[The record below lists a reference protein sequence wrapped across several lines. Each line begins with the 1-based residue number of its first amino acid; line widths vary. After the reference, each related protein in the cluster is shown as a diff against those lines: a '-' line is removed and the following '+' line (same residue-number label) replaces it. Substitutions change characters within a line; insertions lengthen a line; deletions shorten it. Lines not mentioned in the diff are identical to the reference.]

1 MAAARRTRGGFRWE
15 QHTELRWTR
24 FQACQS
30 ELELANLHKHCCKVA
45 QDPMQAPR
53 DKLYQDIAAC
63 SHKHSAGA
71 SHMTTPA
78 PDGAC
83 LVHREAL
90 ALAKMAGWRPYPSL
104 PQLCPDPC
112 VETESAPRHST
123 VSGVVAAY
131 ATVEAIL
138 IVERATRRWR
148 RGRRLWPVQPDH
160 GELPLEPRE
169 EGADRRPVARQ
180 PPRLER
186 NRHVQRL

>member
-1 MAAARRTRGGFRWE
+1 MR
-15 QHTELRWTR
+15 RWT
-24 FQACQS
+24 FSKEKVFLLACQS

-90 ALAKMAGWRPYPSL
+90 ALAKMAAL
-104 PQLCPDPC
+104 PLATSALSGPLRGDG
-112 VETESAPRHST
+112 ERSAPLDSQ
-123 VSGVVAAY
+123 
-131 ATVEAIL
+131 
-138 IVERATRRWR
+138 R
-148 RGRRLWPVQPDH
+148 RGRRLC
-160 GELPLEPRE
+160 
-169 EGADRRPVARQ
+169 
-180 PPRLER
+180 
-186 NRHVQRL
+186 NR